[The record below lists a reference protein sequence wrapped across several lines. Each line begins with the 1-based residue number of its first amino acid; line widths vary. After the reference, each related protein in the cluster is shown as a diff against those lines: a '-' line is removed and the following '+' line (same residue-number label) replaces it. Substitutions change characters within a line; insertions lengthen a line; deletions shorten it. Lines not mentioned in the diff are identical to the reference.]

1 MHDFWMLVNL
11 KKIIIG
17 LTMQRIGSS
26 FLVFFTLLLLTPWSK
41 AERLEQM
48 ALQQSSPST
57 ALLLTIESAGDRLVA
72 AGEQGVIIFSDDG
85 GVSWRQS
92 SVPVSTLITDLH
104 FFDTQT
110 GWAVGHDGI
119 VLVTVD
125 GGVHWDRQLDGV
137 EINQLRVEAIK
148 KEIAR
153 LEELS
158 VKDELALEELEFSLD
173 DAGVALEEGPS
184 TPLLDLLF
192 LDSKKGYALGAYGL
206 FLETRDGGNSWAYIG
221 HKLPNPDGFHLNKIF
236 RTRDGVLLIIGEAG
250 FMLGSVDLGD
260 TWNRVDVPY
269 DGSLFSIAEA
279 GELYVMGLRGTLLKM
294 LYRKSSMDGEGFTT
308 VEWREIQLDITSTI
322 NDSVLIEGELFLV
335 GQDGILLRQKNNG
348 FEPFNTRGLR
358 SYSAV
363 TFSGSHL
370 VLVGEGGVSRILL
383 NEGEE

>member
-1 MHDFWMLVNL
+1 
-11 KKIIIG
+11 
-17 LTMQRIGSS
+17 MQRIGSS

-48 ALQQSSPST
+48 ALQQTSPST

-92 SVPVSTLITDLH
+92 SVPVSALITDLH

-173 DAGVALEEGPS
+173 DAVVALEEGPS

-206 FLETRDGGNSWAYIG
+206 FLETRDGGNSWTYIG

-236 RTRDGVLLIIGEAG
+236 VHGMG
-250 FMLGSVDLGD
+250 FF
-260 TWNRVDVPY
+260 
-269 DGSLFSIAEA
+269 SL
-279 GELYVMGLRGTLLKM
+279 
-294 LYRKSSMDGEGFTT
+294 
-308 VEWREIQLDITSTI
+308 
-322 NDSVLIEGELFLV
+322 
-335 GQDGILLRQKNNG
+335 
-348 FEPFNTRGLR
+348 
-358 SYSAV
+358 
-363 TFSGSHL
+363 
-370 VLVGEGGVSRILL
+370 
-383 NEGEE
+383 

>member
-1 MHDFWMLVNL
+1 
-11 KKIIIG
+11 
-17 LTMQRIGSS
+17 
-26 FLVFFTLLLLTPWSK
+26 
-41 AERLEQM
+41 
-48 ALQQSSPST
+48 
-57 ALLLTIESAGDRLVA
+57 
-72 AGEQGVIIFSDDG
+72 
-85 GVSWRQS
+85 
-92 SVPVSTLITDLH
+92 
-104 FFDTQT
+104 
-110 GWAVGHDGI
+110 
-119 VLVTVD
+119 
-125 GGVHWDRQLDGV
+125 
-137 EINQLRVEAIK
+137 
-148 KEIAR
+148 
-153 LEELS
+153 
-158 VKDELALEELEFSLD
+158 
-173 DAGVALEEGPS
+173 
-184 TPLLDLLF
+184 
-192 LDSKKGYALGAYGL
+192 
-206 FLETRDGGNSWAYIG
+206 
-221 HKLPNPDGFHLNKIF
+221 
-236 RTRDGVLLIIGEAG
+236 
-250 FMLGSVDLGD
+250 MLGSVDLGD